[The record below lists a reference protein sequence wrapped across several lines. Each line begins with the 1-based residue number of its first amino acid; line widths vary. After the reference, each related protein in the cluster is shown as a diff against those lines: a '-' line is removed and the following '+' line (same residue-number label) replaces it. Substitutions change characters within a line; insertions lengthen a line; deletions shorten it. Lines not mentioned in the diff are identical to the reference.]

1 MFYCDKCKTILVLIK
16 ELKDNEG
23 NIVLVY
29 RCPKCHRIKYVK
41 K

>member
-1 MFYCDKCKTILVLIK
+1 MFYCNKCKTSLKIIGEV
-16 ELKDNEG
+16 KDNQG

-29 RCPKCHRIKYVK
+29 RCPNCNKVKYVK